1 MNKHLACIA
10 GLIAAVA
17 LVPVSS
23 ASSMDSVKDKAGSLM
38 SGGSSGDGGSL
49 LSSLSSGSFDLGS
62 MSNVAGVLG
71 YCQKQGYSKSATET
85 AKDKLLGKLGGK
97 EKTSEDEG
105 YQQGMNGILQG
116 KEEGKSFDL
125 GGLKDKVGEKVCGT
139 IADKAM
145 SSFMGG

>member
-1 MNKHLACIA
+1 MNKHFACIA

-23 ASSMDSVKDKAGSLM
+23 ASSMDSVKEKAGGLM
-38 SGGSSGDGGSL
+38 SGGSSGGGSL

-71 YCQKQGYSKSATET
+71 YCQEQGYSKSVTQT
-85 AKDKLLGKLGGK
+85 AKDKLLGKLGGH
-97 EKTSEDEG
+97 EKASEDEG
-105 YQQGMNGILQG
+105 YQQGMSGILKGQ
-116 KEEGKSFDL
+116 EEGKSFDL
-125 GGLKDKVGEKVCGT
+125 SSLKDKMGEKVCGT

-145 SSFMGG
+145 SSFLGG